1 MSDTEP
7 AVCRCTRYVT
17 VYLGRQSS
25 PPCVE
30 AADPASGLCPACTA
44 GLCTLP
50 ASTPPLGV
58 RDDRI
63 PLFRNGI
70 C

>member
-17 VYLGRQSS
+17 VYLGRVTS

-30 AADPASGLCPACTA
+30 PAGENGLCPACTA

-50 ASTPPLGV
+50 ATTAEEAAA
-58 RDDRI
+58 
-63 PLFRNGI
+63 
-70 C
+70 